1 MADHFA
7 DCDVSDNCFACPLT
21 MCKYDNPAEYRRW
34 KAKNFDTKVLQ
45 AITGP
50 DGLTINDAAKI
61 YKLTPRT
68 IYRIKARNL

>member
-45 AITGP
+45 AINR
-50 DGLTINDAAKI
+50 DELTINDAAKRF
-61 YKLTPRT
+61 KLTPRT
-68 IYRIKARNL
+68 IYRIKGRNL

>member
-7 DCDVSDNCFACPLT
+7 DCDVSGNCFECPLT

-45 AITGP
+45 VINR
-50 DGLTINDAAKI
+50 DELTINDAAKI
-61 YKLTPRT
+61 FKLTPRT
-68 IYRIKARNL
+68 IYRIKGRNL